1 MCFSVD
7 SPDSLENIPEKWF
20 VFFIFSHASITPL
33 HRVPEV
39 KHFCPNVPII
49 LVGNKKDLRTD
60 QSTIRELARN
70 RQVYLEILW
79 AWKNVFFK
87 SPVKFEEGQA
97 MAAKIGAISYIEC
110 SSLRKDGVRKVFEV
124 CT

>member
-20 VFFIFSHASITPL
+20 VFYTFSHASLTPL
-33 HRVPEV
+33 NRVPEV

-79 AWKNVFFK
+79 ALKNVF
-87 SPVKFEEGQA
+87 
-97 MAAKIGAISYIEC
+97 
-110 SSLRKDGVRKVFEV
+110 
-124 CT
+124 